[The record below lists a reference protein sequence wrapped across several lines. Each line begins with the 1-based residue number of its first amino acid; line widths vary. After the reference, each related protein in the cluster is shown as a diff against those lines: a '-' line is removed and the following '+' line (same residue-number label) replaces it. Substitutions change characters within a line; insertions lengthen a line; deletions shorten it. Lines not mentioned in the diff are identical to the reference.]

1 MVLVYNGRRF
11 IINGFNRKPMK
22 DYELRQ
28 AILDKME
35 IEELV
40 AKIQRLEKT
49 IAENEFELA
58 NIRKL
63 VGKHSNDTELGM
75 LFRIKYRL

>member
-1 MVLVYNGRRF
+1 
-11 IINGFNRKPMK
+11 MK
-22 DYELRQ
+22 SNYELKQ
-28 AILDKME
+28 SLLDKLE

-49 IAENEFELA
+49 IAENDFELA

-75 LFRIKYRL
+75 LMRIKYRL

>member
-1 MVLVYNGRRF
+1 
-11 IINGFNRKPMK
+11 
-22 DYELRQ
+22 
-28 AILDKME
+28 LDKLE
-35 IEELV
+35 IEGLIE
-40 AKIQRLEKT
+40 KIQRLEKT

-63 VGKHSNDTELGM
+63 VTKHSNDTELGM

>member
-1 MVLVYNGRRF
+1 
-11 IINGFNRKPMK
+11 MK
-22 DYELRQ
+22 SNYELKQ
-28 AILDKME
+28 SLLDRLE

-40 AKIQRLEKT
+40 SKIQRLEKT

-75 LFRIKYRL
+75 LIRIKYSL

>member
-1 MVLVYNGRRF
+1 
-11 IINGFNRKPMK
+11 MK
-22 DYELRQ
+22 SNYELKQ
-28 AILDKME
+28 SLLDRLE

-40 AKIQRLEKT
+40 AKIQKLEKSL
-49 IAENEFELA
+49 AENEFELA

-75 LFRIKYRL
+75 LMRIKYRL

>member
-1 MVLVYNGRRF
+1 
-11 IINGFNRKPMK
+11 MK
-22 DYELRQ
+22 SNYELKQ
-28 AILDKME
+28 SLLDKLE
-35 IEELV
+35 IEGLIE
-40 AKIQRLEKT
+40 KIQKLEKN

-75 LFRIKYRL
+75 LIRIKYRL

>member
-1 MVLVYNGRRF
+1 
-11 IINGFNRKPMK
+11 MK
-22 DYELRQ
+22 SNYELKQ
-28 AILDKME
+28 SLLDKLE

-40 AKIQRLEKT
+40 SKIQRLEKT

-63 VGKHSNDTELGM
+63 VAKHSNDTELGM
-75 LFRIKYRL
+75 LIRIKYSL

>member
-1 MVLVYNGRRF
+1 
-11 IINGFNRKPMK
+11 MK
-22 DYELRQ
+22 SNYELKQ
-28 AILDKME
+28 SLLDKLE
-35 IEELV
+35 IEGLIE
-40 AKIQRLEKT
+40 KIQRLEKI

>member
-1 MVLVYNGRRF
+1 
-11 IINGFNRKPMK
+11 MK
-22 DYELRQ
+22 NNYELKQ
-28 AILDKME
+28 SLLDKLE
-35 IEELV
+35 IEGLV
-40 AKIQRLEKT
+40 EKIQRLEKT

-75 LFRIKYRL
+75 IFRIKYKL